1 MDRKIYPF
9 IALAICLLISFKVVA
24 IESVIS
30 KYPFTK
36 NSVVSISV
44 KDSNGK
50 TLYQKNSQTL
60 VHPASTLKVFT
71 SMSALNTL
79 GSNYKFKTA
88 FYKNY
93 ENLYLKIGADAL
105 FSDKDMDKLLL
116 GLSQYDLSGIKKI
129 YIDDTIIDKES
140 YGTGWQHDDNASRFV
155 PQISP
160 YVINRNLFIL
170 KLSVKNN
177 IVTPTCNCYNERI
190 INNLKV
196 GEKNNY
202 TVSRDLFKEFQPLIL
217 SGTINSSAA
226 ISVPAINPQKLYF
239 NILYSYA
246 KKYNVNLNIPKT
258 FQKMPQNLQE
268 LVSVEHSISDI
279 LKRVN
284 SNSDNMAAEILF
296 KTAGGKNTNSGSTNN
311 AIKMFKN
318 FYSTLGISTKDI
330 IVVDA
335 SGLSTNDYLTSDWI
349 TTSLLA
355 IKKNKNFPVLYN
367 SMTDNSY
374 GTFADR
380 LGKNSPVKL
389 KVKTGTLANTS
400 SVIGYIQTKNGNN
413 VVFSIILDNLPANNN
428 AKLLENEI
436 INKIYSNY

>member
-1 MDRKIYPF
+1 MGRKIYPF
-9 IALAICLLISFKVVA
+9 ITLIIFLFISSQAIA
-24 IESVIS
+24 IENIIS

-36 NSVVSISV
+36 NSLVSISV
-44 KDSNGK
+44 KDNTGK
-50 TLYQKNSQTL
+50 ILYQKNSQIL

-71 SMSALNTL
+71 SMTALNTL
-79 GSNYKFKTA
+79 GSNYNFKTG

-93 ENLYLKIGADAL
+93 DKLYLKVGADAL
-105 FSDKDMDKLLL
+105 FSDKDMDKLVL
-116 GLSQYDLSGIKKI
+116 GLSQYDLSGIKKFC
-129 YIDDTIIDKES
+129 IDDTVIDKES
-140 YGTGWQHDDNASRFV
+140 YGVGWQHDDNASRFV

-170 KLSVKNN
+170 KLTVKNN
-177 IVTPTCNCYNERI
+177 QITPSCNCYNEKI
-190 INNLKV
+190 INNLKF

-202 TVSRDLFKEFQPLIL
+202 TVSRDLFKEFQPITL
-217 SGTINSSAA
+217 SGTINSSTA
-226 ISVPAINPQKLYF
+226 ISIPAINPQKLYL
-239 NILYSYA
+239 NMLYLYA
-246 KKYNVNLNIPKT
+246 KKYNVNLNIPKA
-258 FQKMPQNLQE
+258 FQKVPQNSQE
-268 LVSVEHSISDI
+268 LVCVTHSISDI

-318 FYSTLGISTKDI
+318 FYSALGISTKDI

-335 SGLSTNDYLTSDWI
+335 SGLSSNDYLTSDWI
-349 TTSLLA
+349 TTALLA
-355 IKKNKNFPVLYN
+355 IKRNKNFPILYK
-367 SMTDNSY
+367 SMTDNNY
-374 GTFADR
+374 GSFSGR
-380 LGKNSPVKL
+380 LGKTSPIVL

-413 VVFSIILDNLPANNN
+413 VVFSIILDNLPAQAN

-436 INKIYSNY
+436 INKIYSSY

>member
-1 MDRKIYPF
+1 MDRKI
-9 IALAICLLISFKVVA
+9 CTLISLIICFFISAQVKA
-24 IESVIS
+24 IENIIS

-36 NSVVSISV
+36 NSVVSISI
-44 KDSNGK
+44 KDSTGK
-50 TLYQKNSQTL
+50 TLYRRNSQIL

-71 SMSALNTL
+71 SMAALNTL
-79 GSNYKFKTA
+79 GSNYNFKTA
-88 FYKNY
+88 FYKNH
-93 ENLYLKIGADAL
+93 ENLYLKVGADAL

-116 GLSQYDLSGIKKI
+116 GLKEYDLSGIKRL

-140 YGTGWQHDDNASRFV
+140 YGVGWQHDDNASRFV

-160 YVINRNLFIL
+160 YVINRNCFIL
-170 KLSVKNN
+170 KLTVKNN
-177 IVTPTCNCYNERI
+177 TVMPTCNCYNERI

-202 TVSRDLFKEFQPLIL
+202 TVSRDLFKEFQPITL

-226 ISVPAINPQKLYF
+226 ISIPAINPQKLYF
-239 NILYSYA
+239 NMLYAYA
-246 KKYNVNLNIPKT
+246 KKYNINLNLPKT
-258 FQKMPQNLQE
+258 FQKIPQNLQE
-268 LVSVEHSISDI
+268 LASIEHNIADI

-296 KTAGGKNTNSGSTNN
+296 KAAGGKNTNIGSTNN
-311 AIKMFKN
+311 GLKMFKN
-318 FYSTLGISTKDI
+318 FYSSLGISTKDI

-335 SGLSTNDYLTSDWI
+335 SGLSSNDYLTSDWI

-367 SMTDNSY
+367 SMTDNDY
-374 GTFADR
+374 GSFSGR
-380 LGKNSPVKL
+380 LGKNSPIKL

-400 SVIGYIQTKNGNN
+400 SVIGYMETKNGNN
-413 VVFSIILDNLPANNN
+413 IVFSIILDNLPANNN
-428 AKLLENEI
+428 AKLMENEI